1 MKRRAVICS
10 EGVGLTSADSAYEAQ
25 KEELQA
31 PKARSPRWIDG
42 GDNEDGSESNV
53 DFYGISIDLERDV
66 EMGQRCAGNKAPYGG
81 H

>member
-1 MKRRAVICS
+1 MKRK
-10 EGVGLTSADSAYEAQ
+10 

-42 GDNEDGSESNV
+42 GDNEDSSESNV
-53 DFYGISIDLERDV
+53 DCYGISIDLERDV
-66 EMGQRCAGNKAPYGG
+66 EMGAGNKAPYGG